1 LKFLQIWNLYLAPN
15 PSFAN
20 LRARFLSCVTDFTFF
35 FAVYLLILFSN
46 HQRKTTQI
54 YQIFY
59 WKIFYYLSINMVCVN
74 IRRSIRRH
82 CEYNFCNGE
91 HQCILIQNKKKL
103 KMPKPSEFMLL
114 ALANTTQKRM
124 TVGNISQNKENKIN
138 KYTAKK
144 NVKSVTQ
151 LKKRAL
157 KLANE
162 GFGAR

>member
-1 LKFLQIWNLYLAPN
+1 
-15 PSFAN
+15 
-20 LRARFLSCVTDFTFF
+20 
-35 FAVYLLILFSN
+35 
-46 HQRKTTQI
+46 
-54 YQIFY
+54 
-59 WKIFYYLSINMVCVN
+59 MVCVN
-74 IRRSIRRH
+74 VRRPIRRH

-103 KMPKPSEFMLL
+103 VMPKPSEFMLL

-124 TVGNISQNKENKIN
+124 TVENIKPHQNKENKIN

>member
-1 LKFLQIWNLYLAPN
+1 MG
-15 PSFAN
+15 
-20 LRARFLSCVTDFTFF
+20 DH
-35 FAVYLLILFSN
+35 LFSN
-46 HQRKTTQI
+46 HQGKTTQI
-54 YQIFY
+54 NQILY
-59 WKIFYYLSINMVCVN
+59 HGSNNMVCVN
-74 IRRSIRRH
+74 VRRPIRRH

-91 HQCILIQNKKKL
+91 HQCILIKNKKKL
-103 KMPKPSEFMLL
+103 VMPKPSEFMLL

-124 TVGNISQNKENKIN
+124 SVENIKPLQEKENKIS
-138 KYTAKK
+138 KYTTKK

>member
-1 LKFLQIWNLYLAPN
+1 
-15 PSFAN
+15 
-20 LRARFLSCVTDFTFF
+20 
-35 FAVYLLILFSN
+35 
-46 HQRKTTQI
+46 
-54 YQIFY
+54 
-59 WKIFYYLSINMVCVN
+59 MVCVN
-74 IRRSIRRH
+74 VRRPIRRH

-91 HQCILIQNKKKL
+91 HQCILIQKKQKL
-103 KMPKPSEFMLL
+103 AMPKPSEFMLL

-124 TVGNISQNKENKIN
+124 TVENIVNQNKENKIN

-162 GFGAR
+162 RFGAR